1 MTGLTAGLLL
11 PQSVLTSDWF
21 MWLATVVA
29 FNTIVYVG
37 LTLAKL
43 IPLPKQFHP
52 SRVRGW
58 LRAIGTDVDR
68 NTAVDEIP
76 TRPIPEGNT
85 PYDQMRTTIAKR
97 DIPQAFA
104 LVGGFVV
111 LLSAAAIV
119 GSGGRELTEHLV
131 ELAAG
136 MIFLLLAQILGR
148 RDFRARTMMWT
159 WATASTLL
167 VLVFILEAMSAK
179 SQTPL
184 AYALIAM
191 TAFAPVV
198 LAWRPV
204 LTASAVMMASMVTAS
219 VMVPG
224 SEDLRIVASTF
235 AALVISATLLRLRL
249 TALDALSD
257 EQSRAEALAS
267 TDVLTGVLTRN
278 GLVSLMPEMA
288 GIAER
293 VEERVCVMLIDIN
306 NLAKANE
313 QYGVRYGDD
322 VLREVAKVVESHV
335 RTGDLV
341 ARWGGDEFLVAG
353 LGDKP
358 DALALAARIEDAVR
372 RTGINLG
379 RWPTTVRVGT
389 AAGDPRE
396 TTFDNLVAEA
406 IAAAGHSASWVPAS
420 ADDRRGDSVEP

>member
-1 MTGLTAGLLL
+1 VNGLTAGLVL

-58 LRAIGTDVDR
+58 LRAIGTDVDKD
-68 NTAVDEIP
+68 TAVDEIP
-76 TRPIPEGNT
+76 TRAIPEGTN
-85 PYDQMRTTIAKR
+85 PYDRMRTTIAKR

-111 LLSAAAIV
+111 LLAAAAII
-119 GSGGRELTEHLV
+119 GSAGRELTDHLV

-148 RDFRARTMMWT
+148 RDFGARTMMWT

-167 VLVFILEAMSAK
+167 VLIFIVEAFHAR

-191 TAFAPVV
+191 TAFAPVT
-198 LAWRPV
+198 LAWRPTF
-204 LTASAVMMASMVTAS
+204 TASGVMFAGMTVAS

-224 SEDLRIVASTF
+224 VEDLRIVASTF
-235 AALVISATLLRLRL
+235 AALVIGATLLRLRL

-257 EQSRAEALAS
+257 EQAKSEALAT
-267 TDVLTGVLTRN
+267 TDVLTGALTRN

-293 VEERVCVMLIDIN
+293 VEEHVCVMLVDIN
-306 NLAKANE
+306 SLEKANE

-322 VLREVAKVVESHV
+322 VLREVANVVEGHV
-335 RTGDLV
+335 RAGDLV

-353 LGDKP
+353 LGHKP
-358 DALALAARIEDAVR
+358 DAQLLATRIEEAVR

-379 RWPTTVRVGT
+379 RWPTTVKVGT

-396 TTFDNLVAEA
+396 TTFDTLVAEA
-406 IAAAGHSASWVPAS
+406 IAEAGHSSTQVPTSGPDRLVDS
-420 ADDRRGDSVEP
+420 AE

>member
-76 TRPIPEGNT
+76 TRPIPEGDT
-85 PYDQMRTTIAKR
+85 PNDQMRTTIAKR

>member
-1 MTGLTAGLLL
+1 
-11 PQSVLTSDWF
+11 
-21 MWLATVVA
+21 
-29 FNTIVYVG
+29 
-37 LTLAKL
+37 
-43 IPLPKQFHP
+43 
-52 SRVRGW
+52 
-58 LRAIGTDVDR
+58 
-68 NTAVDEIP
+68 
-76 TRPIPEGNT
+76 
-85 PYDQMRTTIAKR
+85 
-97 DIPQAFA
+97 
-104 LVGGFVV
+104 
-111 LLSAAAIV
+111 
-119 GSGGRELTEHLV
+119 
-131 ELAAG
+131 
-136 MIFLLLAQILGR
+136 
-148 RDFRARTMMWT
+148 MMWT